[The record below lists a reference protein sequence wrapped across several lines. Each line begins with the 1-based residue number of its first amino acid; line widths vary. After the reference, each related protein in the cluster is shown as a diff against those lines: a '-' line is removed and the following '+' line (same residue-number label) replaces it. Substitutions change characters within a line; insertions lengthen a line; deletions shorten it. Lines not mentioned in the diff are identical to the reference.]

1 MAGKEFKAKILLSGS
16 VQGVGFR
23 YFVMKH
29 AHNLG
34 LKGFVKNLMSGE
46 VYVEVEGET
55 YQIED
60 LFGKLKIGPRS
71 AQVNDYSI
79 EWEDAKNEF
88 STFEV
93 RH

>member
-1 MAGKEFKAKILLSGS
+1 MANKEYKAKIVLKGL

-29 AHNLG
+29 AHEIG
-34 LKGFVKNLMSGE
+34 VRGFVKNLMSGE
-46 VYVEVEGET
+46 VYVEAEGER

-60 LFGKLKIGPRS
+60 LFEKLKVGPRS

-79 EWEDAKNEF
+79 EWEDGKNEF

>member
-1 MAGKEFKAKILLSGS
+1 MAGKEFKAKILVSGL

-60 LFGKLKIGPRS
+60 LFEKLKIGPRS

-79 EWEDAKNEF
+79 EWEDVKNEF

>member
-1 MAGKEFKAKILLSGS
+1 M
-16 VQGVGFR
+16 
-23 YFVMKH
+23 MKH

-55 YQIED
+55 YQIEE
-60 LFGKLKIGPRS
+60 LFEKLKVGPRS

-79 EWEDAKNEF
+79 EWEEPKHEF